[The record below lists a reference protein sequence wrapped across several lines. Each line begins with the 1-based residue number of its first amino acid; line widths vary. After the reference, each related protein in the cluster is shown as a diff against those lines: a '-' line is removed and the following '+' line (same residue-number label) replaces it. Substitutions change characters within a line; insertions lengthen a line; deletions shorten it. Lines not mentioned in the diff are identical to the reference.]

1 MSRGDAARVMTVA
14 ICTHGQA
21 LHLAEALTS
30 VADQDLPADLR
41 MEILCVDNNPVP
53 RVALP
58 DGLAHRVRVVHE
70 PTPGLSRA
78 RNAAIAHAMG
88 DTLAFLDDDAVAA
101 PGWAAAMAFGLDR
114 TGAWCLGGRVLPR
127 WPGEEPTW
135 LEPRLRDLL
144 SIVDLGDDIRYLRGP
159 IFPCGANLAIRR
171 SVFEQVGL
179 FRPELGRRPGSLLSG
194 EEIDLFRRVLRA
206 GGVVAYTPHAVV
218 HHIIPASRLTPT
230 FLRRRAWWEGKTLAL
245 LDRLHRGWAYAL
257 AIAIARAGLAVVRE
271 PAAWALAR
279 RAGYPPEL
287 AICRTQKVLG
297 YWAGLIA
304 PAREFQG
311 QTGACPRGAEPPA
324 RG

>member
-21 LHLAEALTS
+21 PHLAEALTS
-30 VADQDLPADLR
+30 VADQDVPASLR
-41 MEILCVDNNPVP
+41 VEILCVDNNPVP
-53 RVALP
+53 TVALP
-58 DGLAHRVRVVHE
+58 EGLARRVRVVHE
-70 PTPGLSRA
+70 PMAGLSRA
-78 RNAAIAHAMG
+78 RNAAIAHAAG
-88 DTLAFLDDDAVAA
+88 DILAFLDDDAVAT
-101 PGWAAAMAFGLDR
+101 PGWAAAMTADLAR

-135 LEPRLRDLL
+135 LAPRLRYLL
-144 SIVDLGDDIRYLRGP
+144 SIVDLGDEVRWLRGP
-159 IFPCGANLAIRR
+159 TFPCGANLAIRK
-171 SVFEQVGL
+171 SVFERVGL
-179 FRPELGRRPGSLLSG
+179 FHPELGRRPGSLLSG

-206 GGVVAYTPHAVV
+206 GGIVAYTPHAIV

-257 AIAIARAGLAVVRE
+257 AMAVARAGLAAVRE

-279 RAGYPPEL
+279 RAGQPPAL
-287 AICRTQKVLG
+287 AICRAQKVLG
-297 YWAGLIA
+297 YWAGLIT

-311 QTGACPRGAEPPA
+311 RTGACPRG
-324 RG
+324 G